1 MISKGLYDQL
11 ELLHL
16 QHLLLPELSQAQSLT
31 PPDYSLRWSGL
42 LVTVGEVLEHNMPN
56 VSHTDWHQAVTGMSR
71 RQMIQSAARA
81 LAGMYKQRLPGGA
94 H

>member
-1 MISKGLYDQL
+1 MNLNIQKKKKRFLIS
-11 ELLHL
+11 E
-16 QHLLLPELSQAQSLT
+16 SFQAQSLT

-42 LVTVGEVLEHNMPN
+42 LVTVGEVLERNMPN

-71 RQMIQSAARA
+71 RQMIQSTARA
-81 LAGMYKQRLPGGA
+81 LAGMYKQKLPGGA